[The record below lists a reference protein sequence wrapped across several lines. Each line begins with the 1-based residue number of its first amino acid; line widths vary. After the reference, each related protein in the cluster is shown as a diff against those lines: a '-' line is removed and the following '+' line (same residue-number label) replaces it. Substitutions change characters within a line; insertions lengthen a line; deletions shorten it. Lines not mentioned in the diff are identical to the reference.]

1 MLKISQV
8 RWFQRQIS
16 LTSPPERLGMRRL
29 RISNNC
35 YRFSLH
41 IALTGPSC
49 HLLVKN
55 ATLKSTRD
63 AELRSAN
70 IQLVNL
76 SWQCSDTNQ
85 LLVDPK
91 MFISGINHDTTMLVH
106 PNLSDH
112 LLTGRVYWSM
122 NWKVVQ
128 EIAASPNLPVSSRPL
143 CSIFQQSNA
152 FKCLFS
158 SKSHFKSLTL
168 SKPLMNY
175 C

>member
-70 IQLVNL
+70 IQLVNCHIL
-76 SWQCSDTNQ
+76 AMLTDTNQ

-91 MFISGINHDTTMLVH
+91 MFISGIQPRHN
-106 PNLSDH
+106 N
-112 LLTGRVYWSM
+112 
-122 NWKVVQ
+122 
-128 EIAASPNLPVSSRPL
+128 ASPSKSVWSPFDRQGILIYELKSGPRN
-143 CSIFQQSNA
+143 
-152 FKCLFS
+152 S
-158 SKSHFKSLTL
+158 SKSQSSRFLKTTLLYLPTIKCFQMPLFFKKSL
-168 SKPLMNY
+168 
-175 C
+175 